1 MGLLRQQ
8 LRCTCSA
15 VVMEAKT
22 GRRGK
27 SATTAVKK
35 KTGRGFWAK
44 ITILNIILLLDVGF
58 VLGFVSTKTNRLPV
72 GPPVQCCL

>member
-22 GRRGK
+22 GRKGK

-35 KTGRGFWAK
+35 KKQAGAFALR
-44 ITILNIILLLDVGF
+44 
-58 VLGFVSTKTNRLPV
+58 
-72 GPPVQCCL
+72 